1 MFLLINLCLRNQ
13 FSAFYAI
20 APTLYAM
27 EMSENQN
34 FS

>member
-1 MFLLINLCLRNQ
+1 MNVVTFNQ

-20 APTLYAM
+20 APTLYAL